1 MADEGNADT
10 FTYTLAG
17 REILFFKATQA
28 QLLMMQR
35 IVQRIQRQMHAAQD
49 HPEIVSDLIVQL
61 HNFAFEAVESRFA
74 DPADLTFVEQEVL
87 RGNISQEQIFGIL
100 SNGNAHNNAPDDDAD
115 PAPAKRAGRKAPAKK
130 AAPVSKSANP
140 RRGAR

>member
-17 REILFFKATQA
+17 REVPFFKATQA

-35 IVQRIQRQMHAAQD
+35 IVQRIQRQMHAAAD
-49 HPEIVSDLIVQL
+49 DPERLSELIMQL

-74 DPADLTFVEQEVL
+74 DPLDLIFVEQEVL
-87 RGNISQEQIFGIL
+87 RGNISQEEIFGIL
-100 SNGNAHNNAPDDDAD
+100 SNGNPRSRQPDDDAD
-115 PAPAKRAGRKAPAKK
+115 PAPAKRARKASAKK
-130 AAPVSKSANP
+130 AAPVKKAANP
-140 RRGAR
+140 RRATR

>member
-1 MADEGNADT
+1 MADEGSADT

-49 HPEIVSDLIVQL
+49 HPETVSDLIVQL

-100 SNGNAHNNAPDDDAD
+100 SNGNAHNNTPDDDAD
-115 PAPAKRAGRKAPAKK
+115 PAPAKRGRKAPAKK
-130 AAPVSKSANP
+130 AAPAKKTANP
-140 RRGAR
+140 RRAAR